1 MGSPR
6 ATWLASHSSRISFP
20 AASGGWSGRR
30 GSNPR
35 PTAWKAVTLPLSYSR
50 LLLPP
55 LPLRSAHTY
64 NLHCPSTLADPRCA
78 RFSARSGHSTRR
90 WPAMSKISC
99 RRRRDEIASNGG
111 EARIRT
117 LVATGATDLQ
127 SVAIDRSATSPNFLW
142 IPCVFPHPRYNCI
155 YLTRPGSWSWR
166 RDLNPRPADYKSAAL
181 PG

>member
-1 MGSPR
+1 MV
-6 ATWLASHSSRISFP
+6 
-20 AASGGWSGRR
+20 WSGRR

-55 LPLRSAHTY
+55 LPLRSA
-64 NLHCPSTLADPRCA
+64 NSLSKPRCPSTLADPRSA
-78 RFSARSGHSTRR
+78 RLAARSGHSTRR
-90 WPAMSKISC
+90 WPAMSKISF
-99 RRRRDEIASNGG
+99 RRRRDDIASNGG

-142 IPCVFPHPRYNCI
+142 IPRVFLAPFFANAV
-155 YLTRPGSWSWR
+155 RPGCWSWR

-181 PG
+181 PD